1 MQVLTS
7 LAQVEGLLSFL
18 YTGACSLS
26 PDQAD
31 ILNILQVSILLDYL
45 FAFCPF
51 TFLLLSYSLF
61 AFVLWSICRLS
72 L

>member
-1 MQVLTS
+1 MKAIV
-7 LAQVEGLLSFL
+7 QVEGLLSFL
-18 YTGACSLS
+18 YTGACTLY

-51 TFLLLSYSLF
+51 IFLLWSYYLFVVCLCDHKLSKPE
-61 AFVLWSICRLS
+61 
-72 L
+72 

>member
-1 MQVLTS
+1 MKAIV
-7 LAQVEGLLSFL
+7 QVEGLLSFL

-31 ILNILQVSILLDYL
+31 ILNILQVSVLLDYL

-51 TFLLLSYSLF
+51 IFLILSYYLTSLQ
-61 AFVLWSICRLS
+61 ALET
-72 L
+72 